1 MKSKNNDNDFVQNI
15 DFKQNR
21 EISYLSQR
29 SFNQENNLY
38 QEFNEK
44 NLLAFK
50 LSTSS
55 SEFNSDVE
63 IIFLEIDSTE
73 TSYELHNSKQY
84 TSYNIKV
91 SMLQTTAYKTKLK
104 IFFSS

>member
-29 SFNQENNLY
+29 SFNKENNLY

-50 LSTSS
+50 ISS
-55 SEFNSDVE
+55 LVFR
-63 IIFLEIDSTE
+63 F
-73 TSYELHNSKQY
+73 
-84 TSYNIKV
+84 
-91 SMLQTTAYKTKLK
+91 KTRVLK
-104 IFFSS
+104 T